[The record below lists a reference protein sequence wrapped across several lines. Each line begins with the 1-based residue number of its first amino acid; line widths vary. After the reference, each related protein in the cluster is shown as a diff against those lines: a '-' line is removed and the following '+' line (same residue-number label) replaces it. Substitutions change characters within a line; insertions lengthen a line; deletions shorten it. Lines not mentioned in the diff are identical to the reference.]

1 MRAQDETR
9 TRDPFLTMEVL
20 YQLSY
25 LGVDT
30 TAPAR
35 AAGVDLRGSS
45 STVEGAGDG
54 EGGRFVELALEADHH
69 VAVLDDEGVGGEAR
83 VVAVEGEVGVR
94 LVEEGVEAFD
104 PDRELAA
111 EAEAFDPG
119 AGRHHLAVVAR
130 RGLAFQLVDQEADAG
145 QARAGQAGLGRVG
158 EVERAAEDRG
168 VEEDAIG
175 ALDSAREERVE
186 DEAATGGGEGG
197 RAAELPAR
205 LRPHVLRQLRDTL
218 DRLAAQAEEFE
229 HRVARRRHRRDGAGG
244 EEQGGEEDQPDKA
257 QARHRPPAERSRPYA
272 AVSLHARAPTR
283 SASPRPAGR
292 SS

>member
-158 EVERAAEDRG
+158 EVERAAE
-168 VEEDAIG
+168 
-175 ALDSAREERVE
+175 
-186 DEAATGGGEGG
+186 
-197 RAAELPAR
+197 LPAR